1 VRKGKQ
7 LIYHSSV
14 EGPKPD
20 MDYVNPY
27 IMNGSFSLELRF
39 KYLHAIE
46 TGEKMAHGHELRTIF
61 DSLTEESKSYMSSF
75 FAAETKSNPICKKI
89 SALLHQQKMQFRWD
103 LSFLLGKSNL
113 AFERWRYIYEER
125 ADIAWFCGYTQIKAA
140 IDRRIDQ
147 ILGASSGAA

>member
-1 VRKGKQ
+1 
-7 LIYHSSV
+7 
-14 EGPKPD
+14 
-20 MDYVNPY
+20 
-27 IMNGSFSLELRF
+27 
-39 KYLHAIE
+39 
-46 TGEKMAHGHELRTIF
+46 
-61 DSLTEESKSYMSSF
+61 
-75 FAAETKSNPICKKI
+75 
-89 SALLHQQKMQFRWD
+89 MQFRWD